1 MKSLLMIAFHF
12 PPIQGSSGIQRTLG
26 FARHLPE
33 FGWQPIVLTAHP
45 RAYPS
50 TTNDLADSLPPE
62 LQVIRAQAW
71 DASRH
76 FAIRGRYPAA
86 LARPDRWAS
95 WWFGAVP
102 AGMSAI
108 HQLKPH
114 ALWSTYPIA
123 TAHRIG
129 ATLQAR
135 SGLPWV
141 ADFRDPMAQDD
152 YPPDPVTRRHYADLD
167 QRTVTQASRTFL
179 STPTAV
185 ADYRRRYP
193 QQAHRI
199 DLLENAFDEGA
210 FQQAE
215 TSHEAIAGPL
225 APGKRTLLH
234 SGIVYPSERD
244 PSHLFEALARLQQTR
259 PQVYDG
265 LQIRFRAPV
274 HDTLLKHL
282 ATKHGVQQAVQILP
296 ALGYRDALAE
306 MLRAD
311 GLLILQASNCNAQI
325 PAKLYEY
332 FRAQRPIISLTDP
345 AGDTAA
351 RCRAAGIE
359 TDAPLDDVTA
369 IASRLEQFVTGT
381 LPRSIAPAV
390 NIAQASRR
398 ARAQQLAKALDAL

>member
-1 MKSLLMIAFHF
+1 MKSILMIAFHF
-12 PPIQGSSGIQRTLG
+12 PPVQGSSGIQRTLG
-26 FARHLPE
+26 FTRHLPE
-33 FGWQPIVLTAHP
+33 FGWQPIVLTAHS

-50 TTNDLADSLPPE
+50 TTNDLTDSLPPD

-86 LARPDRWAS
+86 LARPDRWLS

-102 AGMSAI
+102 AGLAAI
-108 HQLKPH
+108 RRLRPN

-129 ATLQAR
+129 ATLKAR

-152 YPPDPVTRRHYADLD
+152 YPPDPLARRYYADLD

-179 STPTAV
+179 TTPTAV

-199 DLLENAFDEGA
+199 DLLENAFDEEA
-210 FQQAE
+210 FQHAE
-215 TSHEAIAGPL
+215 ASPEVAAGPL

-244 PSHLFEALARLQQTR
+244 PSQLFEALARLQQTR
-259 PQVYDG
+259 PRIYDA

-274 HDTLLKHL
+274 HDALLKHL
-282 ATKHGVQQAVQILP
+282 AAQHGVRHAIQILP
-296 ALGYRDALAE
+296 PLGYRDALTE

-332 FRAQRPIISLTDP
+332 FRAQRPIVALTDP

-351 RCRAAGIE
+351 RCRAAGID
-359 TDAPLDDVTA
+359 TDAPLDDPIA
-369 IASRLEQFVTGT
+369 IANRLTQFVTGT
-381 LPRSIAPAV
+381 LPPNIATAA

-398 ARAQQLAKALDAL
+398 ARAEQLAAALDAL

>member
-1 MKSLLMIAFHF
+1 MKSVLMIAFHF

-33 FGWQPIVLTAHP
+33 LGWQPIVLTAHP

-50 TTNDLADSLPPE
+50 TTDDLVDTLPPT
-62 LQVIRAQAW
+62 LHVIRAQAW

-86 LARPDRWAS
+86 LARPDRWLS
-95 WWFGAVP
+95 WWLGAVP
-102 AGMSAI
+102 AGLSVI
-108 HQLKPH
+108 RRLKPQ

-123 TAHRIG
+123 TAHSIG

-135 SGLPWV
+135 SGLPWI

-152 YPPDPVTRRHYADLD
+152 YPPDPVTRRHYAELD
-167 QRTVTQASRTFL
+167 HRTVSQARRTFL
-179 STPTAV
+179 TTPSAV
-185 ADYRRRYP
+185 ADYRHRYP
-193 QQAHRI
+193 QHAHRI
-199 DLLENAFDEGA
+199 ELLENAFDEDS
-210 FQQAE
+210 FRQAE
-215 TSHEAIAGPL
+215 ATLPPNAGAL
-225 APGKRTLLH
+225 NPGKRTLLH

-244 PSHLFEALARLQQTR
+244 PSHLFAALAHLQRTQ
-259 PQVYDG
+259 PQVYAA

-274 HDTLLKHL
+274 HDTLLQGL
-282 ATKHGVQQAVQILP
+282 AAQHGVASAVQILP

-306 MLRAD
+306 MLCAD
-311 GLLILQASNCNAQI
+311 GLLILQAGNCNAQI

-332 FRAQRPIISLTDP
+332 FRAQRPIIALTDP

-359 TDAPLDDVTA
+359 TDAPLDDSLA
-369 IASRLEQFVTGT
+369 IAKRLAQFVTGT
-381 LPRSIAPAV
+381 LAPSIAPAAA
-390 NIAQASRR
+390 IAQASRR
-398 ARAQQLAKALDAL
+398 TRAQQLAEALDAL

>member
-50 TTNDLADSLPPE
+50 TTNDLADRLPPD

-86 LARPDRWAS
+86 LARPDRWLS

-102 AGMSAI
+102 AGLAAI
-108 HQLKPH
+108 RRLRPN

-123 TAHRIG
+123 TAHHIG
-129 ATLQAR
+129 ATLQAH

-179 STPTAV
+179 TTPTAV

-193 QQAHRI
+193 QHAHRI
-199 DLLENAFDEGA
+199 DLLENAFDDAA
-210 FQQAE
+210 FRQAE
-215 TSHEAIAGPL
+215 TSHEADAGPL
-225 APGKRTLLH
+225 APGRRTLLH

-244 PSHLFEALARLQQTR
+244 PSQLFEALAHLQRTQ
-259 PQVYDG
+259 PQVYEA

-274 HDTLLKHL
+274 HDRLLEDL
-282 ATKHGVQQAVQILP
+282 ARQHGVRQAVQILP

-306 MLRAD
+306 MRRAD

-332 FRAQRPIISLTDP
+332 FRAQRPIIALTDP

-351 RCRAAGIE
+351 CCRAAGID
-359 TDAPLDDVTA
+359 TDAPLDDA
-369 IASRLEQFVTGT
+369 IAIANRLTQFVNGT
-381 LPRSIAPAV
+381 LPPSIAPAAT
-390 NIAQASRR
+390 IAQASRR
-398 ARAQQLAKALDAL
+398 ARAQQLAAALGAL